1 MAIGDMGRELIRRAT
16 VALQH
21 AAEARTVEFQARHA
35 DEARSAFE
43 HAVRSVRQRF
53 ERAEQKPSEA
63 ARVIARHSV
72 AFEMEELQHLEA
84 RLTDLEARI
93 AAAIVAKT
101 DPRDHRRFRLAE

>member
-1 MAIGDMGRELIRRAT
+1 MGRELIRKAT

-43 HAVRSVRQRF
+43 QAVRSARSRF
-53 ERAEQKPSEA
+53 EGAEQKPSLA

-72 AFEMEELQHLEA
+72 AFEMEELQELEA
-84 RLTDLEARI
+84 KLTALESRI
-93 AAAIVAKT
+93 SEAIVAKT
-101 DPRDHRRFRLAE
+101 DPRDFRRLRLAD

>member
-1 MAIGDMGRELIRRAT
+1 MMGRELIRRAT

-35 DEARSAFE
+35 DEARCAFE
-43 HAVRSVRQRF
+43 QAVRSARQRF

-72 AFEMEELQHLEA
+72 AFEMEELQELETRLSALEA
-84 RLTDLEARI
+84 VI
-93 AAAIVAKT
+93 AESITALT
-101 DPRDHRRFRLAE
+101 DPRDFRRLRLAD

>member
-1 MAIGDMGRELIRRAT
+1 MGRELIRRAT

-43 HAVRSVRQRF
+43 QAVRSARSRF
-53 ERAEQKPSEA
+53 ERAEQRPSEA

-72 AFEMEELQHLEA
+72 AFEMEELQDFET
-84 RLTDLEARI
+84 RLTELEARI
-93 AAAIVAKT
+93 AGAIVAQT
-101 DPRDHRRFRLAE
+101 DPRDFRRLRLAD